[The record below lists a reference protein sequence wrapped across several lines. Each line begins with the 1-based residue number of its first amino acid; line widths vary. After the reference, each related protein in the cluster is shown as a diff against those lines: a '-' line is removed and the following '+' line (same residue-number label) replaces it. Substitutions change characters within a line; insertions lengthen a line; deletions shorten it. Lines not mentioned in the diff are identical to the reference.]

1 MRRYERDLAHFT
13 NVSRSARRC
22 TLRTKVA
29 TSARRPDAPADSPLL
44 TIFSSPKAFKGHV
57 GIIQEN
63 AIHSWLSLRPKP
75 RVILFCDEADT
86 AEVLRGLD
94 VELVR
99 DVETNTY
106 GTPLVSA
113 MFNRADRLAASD
125 LLAFVSADIILTQ
138 RTIEAARIA
147 KAWAPHFLLV
157 AQRHD
162 VDVRRLL
169 DFDEEWEEN
178 WAEAAVAGGKLH
190 SAGAIDLFLY
200 PRGQYEHMPPFAI
213 GRTSYDNWLLWNTV
227 ASNIPLIDATG
238 FLTLIHQNHDYVHAQ
253 KIDVWDGA
261 EARENRK
268 WVKHWT
274 NFYSIAHATWT
285 LSADGKI
292 GPAVGWKYR
301 MARPRQAIS
310 HMLRASRGIRTR
322 VRSWRFARRY
332 GG

>member
-1 MRRYERDLAHFT
+1 LY
-13 NVSRSARRC
+13 
-22 TLRTKVA
+22 
-29 TSARRPDAPADSPLL
+29 
-44 TIFSSPKAFKGHV
+44 
-57 GIIQEN
+57 
-63 AIHSWLSLRPKP
+63 PKP
-75 RVILFCDEADT
+75 RVILFCEETDS

-94 VELVR
+94 VDYVS
-99 DVETNTY
+99 DVETNAY

-113 MFNRADRLAASD
+113 MFKQADTLAASN

-138 RTIEAARIA
+138 RTIEAAQIA
-147 KAWAPHFLLV
+147 AAWSQSFLVV

-162 VDVRRLL
+162 VDVRSLL
-169 DFDEEWEEN
+169 DFDEHWEER
-178 WAEAAVAGGKLH
+178 WAAGAVARGKLH
-190 SAGAIDLFLY
+190 SSGAIDLFLY

-227 ASNIPLIDATG
+227 ASDIPLIDATG

-285 LSADGKI
+285 LNADGKI
-292 GPAVGWKYR
+292 APAVGWKYR

-310 HMLRASRGIRTR
+310 HMLRASRRIRTR
-322 VRSWRFARRY
+322 VRSWRVARRY